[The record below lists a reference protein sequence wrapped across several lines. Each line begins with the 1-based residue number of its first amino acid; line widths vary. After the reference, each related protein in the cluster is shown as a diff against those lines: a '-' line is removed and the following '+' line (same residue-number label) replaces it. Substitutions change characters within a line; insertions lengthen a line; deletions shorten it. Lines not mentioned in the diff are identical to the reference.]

1 MTKLSQKRKIVNHSQ
16 YFSPTD
22 FIQNFNHTKGTEEMG
37 FVLSRAFEQ
46 VREEQNANLS
56 QFTQDHQ
63 LVKQEIKQ
71 EITEVKE
78 SVVTKEYLDE
88 KLKHLDD
95 KFKHIDEKFKHV
107 DDKLEHFAT
116 KEYVHIEISKAKWQ
130 TIGTIIV
137 VFIIPIIA
145 RHFGFNL

>member
-95 KFKHIDEKFKHV
+95 K
-107 DDKLEHFAT
+107 LEHFAT